1 MILLVAVVAGFVAA
15 LIRSWIRHEKFMSLN
30 IHGAWLVFAAFL
42 PQYLAMSLQVTRE
55 RMPNSWM
62 PYILVGSQLLLIVF
76 VWLNRKQSG
85 MWVMGV
91 GLLMNFLVMI
101 LNHGFMPLSPET
113 AQQLIEPGIQ
123 VSLTIGERVGFG
135 KDILLTTAET
145 KLWFLS
151 DIFLLPKWTHYRA
164 AFSAGDVLIS
174 VGAFLFLWSLGGPSQ
189 RKTTEEKND
198 KDL

>member
-1 MILLVAVVAGFVAA
+1 
-15 LIRSWIRHEKFMSLN
+15 MSFSHQRARARVDA
-30 IHGAWLVFAAFL
+30 I
-42 PQYLAMSLQVTRE
+42 
-55 RMPNSWM
+55 
-62 PYILVGSQLLLIVF
+62 ILVGSNCFDRLSANRAT
-76 VWLNRKQSG
+76 VWAGLVADELSHDPITVYAISLNRPTINQ
-85 MWVMGV
+85 
-91 GLLMNFLVMI
+91 
-101 LNHGFMPLSPET
+101 
-113 AQQLIEPGIQ
+113 PGT
-123 VSLTIGERVGFG
+123 VCHIGERVGFG

-189 RKTTEEKND
+189 RKTTEEKNV